1 MRYYYNHIAY
11 TTAVY
16 NLDADKAPTKRE
28 RASFHFFL
36 SRIFGARV
44 PCWPSPLDPHR
55 EGAAQALGGIT
66 FRRCLRINHSE
77 DRSCM
82 KRNETLPM
90 LLSCSP
96 STSLLN
102 HRFQWETI
110 VQIHN
115 LRGESFP
122 LTGEWTEMHIV
133 QRKLKGIVA
142 SSVSPRTGSLQ
153 WNFTDPKI
161 PVKTRGG
168 IIIQV
173 THRVDR
179 SMNVF
184 LFLANSYLWRY
195 TKKKKNE
202 R

>member
-55 EGAAQALGGIT
+55 EGAAQALGEIT

-77 DRSCM
+77 YRSYM

-96 STSLLN
+96 STSDS
-102 HRFQWETI
+102 R
-110 VQIHN
+110 
-115 LRGESFP
+115 
-122 LTGEWTEMHIV
+122 
-133 QRKLKGIVA
+133 
-142 SSVSPRTGSLQ
+142 RTGSLQ

-173 THRVDR
+173 LTETESIVP
-179 SMNVF
+179 
-184 LFLANSYLWRY
+184 
-195 TKKKKNE
+195 
-202 R
+202 